1 MIDAARLL
9 KHFDSFS
16 LSFSLSLSLS
26 LFFYL
31 SVFPISSAA
40 IFSRRDDQDSVT
52 GQFNLFVV
60 IITSW
65 LNSGESIV
73 PQLRPTGV

>member
-1 MIDAARLL
+1 MFEKLILAERDDLDPSRLL
-9 KHFDSFS
+9 KRFGA
-16 LSFSLSLSLS
+16 LSFFLSY
-26 LFFYL
+26 FRR
-31 SVFPISSAA
+31 A
-40 IFSRRDDQDSVT
+40 IFSRRDDQADSVT

-73 PQLRPTGV
+73 PRPRLAGV